1 MQKANERR
9 QTQRFDL
16 HLPIHYRIS
25 HRGETSRWATGVTC
39 DIGSAGVTFR
49 CRKAL
54 PIGAHVEMTIEWPAR
69 HEELPVDLLTTGIV
83 VRSSST
89 KAAVNM
95 TSYRFRTDL
104 QNSEPMAA
112 IA

>member
-1 MQKANERR
+1 MGKRNHKTKTQACVRR
-9 QTQRFDL
+9 D
-16 HLPIHYRIS
+16 
-25 HRGETSRWATGVTC
+25 
-39 DIGSAGVTFR
+39 AGD
-49 CRKAL
+49 
-54 PIGAHVEMTIEWPAR
+54 EQWPAR

-104 QNSEPMAA
+104 QTSEPMAA